1 MIIVKPFVLMLRRP
15 ASEQSHLGE
24 LAITRPLVNVIYFEG
39 HMDSIGIEATS
50 ATSGDVH
57 GLSIPAV
64 IAMLFLVIILGIISS
79 RQLRVKGLGVH
90 HLFLKIALKRAN
102 EQLVGFVRSLDL
114 DEMNLVM
121 GVAPRRGEALQI
133 DLSSLPGFP
142 AQGKTVTGKVNR
154 VKNLG
159 ENNHNFLVSVSLE
172 LPSRTAEVAQR
183 LADYLR
189 QLHA

>member
-1 MIIVKPFVLMLRRP
+1 
-15 ASEQSHLGE
+15 
-24 LAITRPLVNVIYFEG
+24 
-39 HMDSIGIEATS
+39 MDSIGIEATTAS
-50 ATSGDVH
+50 SGDVH

-64 IAMLFLVIILGIISS
+64 IGMLILVLILGLISS
-79 RQLRVKGLGVH
+79 RHLRVRGLGVH

-114 DEMNLVM
+114 HEMNLVM
-121 GVAPRRGEALQI
+121 GVAPRRGEALQF

-142 AQGKTVTGKVNR
+142 AQGKTVTGKVSR
-154 VKNLG
+154 VKNIG
-159 ENNHNFLVSVSLE
+159 ANNHNFLVRVSLDI
-172 LPSRTAEVAQR
+172 PSKSTEVAMK

>member
-1 MIIVKPFVLMLRRP
+1 
-15 ASEQSHLGE
+15 
-24 LAITRPLVNVIYFEG
+24 
-39 HMDSIGIEATS
+39 MDSIGIEATTAS
-50 ATSGDVH
+50 SGDVH
-57 GLSIPAV
+57 GLSLPAV
-64 IAMLFLVIILGIISS
+64 IGMLLLVLILGLISS
-79 RQLRVKGLGVH
+79 RQLRVKGLAVH

-114 DEMNLVM
+114 REMNLVM
-121 GVAPRRGEALQI
+121 GVAPRRGEALQF

-142 AQGKTVTGKVNR
+142 APGKVVMGKVNR

-159 ENNHNFLVSVSLE
+159 ENNHNFLVSVTLDI
-172 LPSRTAEVAQR
+172 PSRSTEVAMK

>member
-1 MIIVKPFVLMLRRP
+1 
-15 ASEQSHLGE
+15 
-24 LAITRPLVNVIYFEG
+24 
-39 HMDSIGIEATS
+39 MDSIGIEATS
-50 ATSGDVH
+50 RWSGDVH

-64 IAMLFLVIILGIISS
+64 IGMLILVLILGLISS
-79 RQLRVKGLGVH
+79 RWFRIRGLGVH

-121 GVAPRRGEALQI
+121 GVAPRRGEALQF

-142 AQGKTVTGKVNR
+142 AEGKTIIGKVNR

-172 LPSRTAEVAQR
+172 VPSRTAEVALK

>member
-1 MIIVKPFVLMLRRP
+1 
-15 ASEQSHLGE
+15 
-24 LAITRPLVNVIYFEG
+24 
-39 HMDSIGIEATS
+39 MDSIGIEATTAS
-50 ATSGDVH
+50 SGDVH

-64 IAMLFLVIILGIISS
+64 IGILALVLILGLISS
-79 RQLRVKGLGVH
+79 RRFRVRGLGVH

-121 GVAPRRGEALQI
+121 GVAPRRGEALQF

-142 AQGKTVTGKVNR
+142 GEGKMVTGKVSR
-154 VKNLG
+154 VKNIG

-172 LPSRTAEVAQR
+172 IPSKTAEVA
-183 LADYLR
+183 LKLSDYLR
-189 QLHA
+189 QLHG